1 MGIKM
6 KTATNAAHGGKIRP
20 GGDMKYL
27 LEGQDIGVFN
37 PNDLAALQRA
47 FTILSVQLAVYGDDA
62 EARKLARS
70 LIQLYRHGVRD
81 PDQLVAALDGYR
93 AA

>member
-1 MGIKM
+1 
-6 KTATNAAHGGKIRP
+6 
-20 GGDMKYL
+20 MKYL
-27 LEGQDIGVFN
+27 LEGQDIGVFS
-37 PNDLAALQRA
+37 PRDLEALQTA
-47 FTILSVQLAVYGDDA
+47 FTILSVQLALYGDDD

-81 PDQLVAALDGYR
+81 PEQLVAALDGYK

>member
-1 MGIKM
+1 M
-6 KTATNAAHGGKIRP
+6 R
-20 GGDMKYL
+20 YL
-27 LEGQDIGVFN
+27 LEGQDIGVFS
-37 PNDLAALQRA
+37 PSDLSALQRA
-47 FTILSVQLAVYGDDA
+47 FTILSVQLALYGDDA

-81 PDQLVAALDGYR
+81 PEQLVAALDGYK